1 GHFRLDLP
9 HRHGDFECA
18 AGTSDVRDY
27 RYLGTDRQVQIL
39 VGIGPDA
46 SDGVKAQL
54 EAILSG
60 FDA

>member
-1 GHFRLDLP
+1 
-9 HRHGDFECA
+9 
-18 AGTSDVRDY
+18 VRDY